1 MNYFKGEQKQQNRI
15 RFVAILTLCIGFT
28 GLHAQETNPA
38 AGGNASGGG
47 GSASYSVGQVVYITN
62 TGTTGSISQGVQQ
75 PYEISVV
82 TGIDDARDINL
93 MISVYPNPTTDF
105 LILKTDSF
113 TDGSLSYQLSDIN
126 SKLLDAQ
133 KITGTETSIVM
144 SNLVPSTYFLKI
156 TRNSKPMRTF
166 KIIKN

>member
-1 MNYFKGEQKQQNRI
+1 MKSKKQKLSLL
-15 RFVAILTLCIGFT
+15 FLLCLSLT
-28 GLHAQETNPA
+28 GLHAQETIPA
-38 AGGNASGGG
+38 TGGNATGSGG
-47 GSASYSVGQVVYITN
+47 SVSYSVGQVVCATN
-62 TGTTGSISQGVQQ
+62 TGTSGSVSQGVQQ

-105 LILKTDSF
+105 LILKTDNF
-113 TDGSLSYQLSDIN
+113 TNGSLSYQLSDIN
-126 SKLLDAQ
+126 SKLLYTQ

-156 TRNSKPMRTF
+156 TRNSKPLRTF